1 MKYIISFIIIMI
13 RDFLI
18 VFIIMGIIDMSFLS
32 LIVDYVWKDMIKDIQ
47 ISPFKPNLKFILI
60 PYLLITL
67 AIVIFVLPN
76 IKTQSIMKDSL
87 IYGGLLGLIIYG
99 VFDSTNLIL
108 FTRYNISTSIIDTLW
123 GITLFTIVTFLSKKT
138 LLYFKDLV

>member
-1 MKYIISFIIIMI
+1 MI